1 MTGWGVISRH
11 PDTSDPEATARLNR
25 FDPEATVQLDTSDP
39 EATVWLGLARPP
51 AGTQPPGPDQA
62 RGPDQAPGA
71 DQPPG
76 TEPGRDSLQAVARG
90 GSVNL
95 VGAAVTTVAN
105 LLLSVVVAR
114 AVSTAD
120 AGIFFSLTSLLLLL
134 ATLGRL
140 GTNGGA
146 VYFLPRLRVLG
157 SAAEIDRAVRLSVR
171 PTLLASGVLGLGLL
185 AFAPQLADRFVG
197 GASDDAVLV
206 LRLCGLA
213 LPFAAVGDVLQ
224 AVTRGFGRMRT
235 TVVIERIARPL
246 AQVVLIGLAAPTHQV
261 ALLVLAWTLPYLPAA
276 LLSWLPAR
284 RLLAAARASKAGAA
298 PSGFDRRQYWWFT
311 APRALTLL
319 AQVALQRLDVVLVV
333 SILGPAPAA
342 LYAAA
347 TRFLV
352 VGQLGN
358 QAISIALQPRLS
370 AALARDDKQDAGLLY
385 RTTTGWLVLTT
396 WPLYLLVGAFPSAL
410 LGIFGSRYASAT
422 DVVVVLCA
430 AMLVAT
436 ACGQVDIVLMMAGRS
451 TWNLGNALLALAVQV
466 GLDLLLIPRMGILGA
481 ATGWAVA
488 IVVANLVPLTQLLL
502 STGLHPFGR
511 SSGLAVLICTA
522 CVLPPAALA
531 RVLGG
536 DHLVWALVASVVAA
550 GLWAAAIWRF
560 RRPLRLDSFGAL
572 SRRKPPPALPDTPE
586 DRPEAPPTA
595 KRATRKGRGRHRR

>member
-1 MTGWGVISRH
+1 MQQTGPTIMGRVTGWGVISPH
-11 PDTSDPEATARLNR
+11 PYTS
-25 FDPEATVQLDTSDP
+25 DPEATVQLDTSDP
-39 EATVWLGLARPP
+39 DATVQLDLADPEATVWLGVAPPPLA
-51 AGTQPPGPDQA
+51 GMK
-62 RGPDQAPGA
+62 AP
-71 DQPPG
+71 
-76 TEPGRDSLQAVARG
+76 ERDSLQAVARG

-120 AGIFFSLTSLLLLL
+120 AGIFFSITSLLLLL

-146 VYFLPRLRVLG
+146 IYFLPRLRVLG
-157 SAAEIDRAVRLSVR
+157 SAAEIERAVRLSVR
-171 PTLLASGVLGLGLL
+171 PTLLASGVLGIGLL
-185 AFAPQLADRFVG
+185 IFAPQLADLFVG
-197 GASDDAVLV
+197 GASADAVLV

-224 AVTRGFGRMRT
+224 SVTRGFGRMRT
-235 TVVIERIARPL
+235 TVMIERIARPL

-284 RLLAAARASKAGAA
+284 RLLAAERATRADAP
-298 PSGFDRRQYWWFT
+298 PSGFDPRQYWRFT

-319 AQVALQRLDVVLVV
+319 AQVALQRLDVLLVV

-352 VGQLGN
+352 VGQLGS

-396 WPLYLLVGAFPSAL
+396 WPLYLLVGAFPGAL
-410 LGIFGSRYASAT
+410 LGIFGHKYAGAT

-466 GLDLLLIPRMGILGA
+466 GVDLLLIPRLGIRGA
-481 ATGWAVA
+481 AIGWAIA
-488 IVVANLVPLTQLLL
+488 ILVANLVPLTQLMV

-511 SSGLAVLICTA
+511 SSSLAVLICVG

-536 DHLVWALVASVVAA
+536 DHLGWALLAAVVAA
-550 GLWAAAIWRF
+550 GSWAAAIWRF
-560 RRPLRLDSFGAL
+560 RRPLRLDSFGAPG
-572 SRRKPPPALPDTPE
+572 RRGRKKGPATAGEPAAPAADAKP
-586 DRPEAPPTA
+586 
-595 KRATRKGRGRHRR
+595 GNRGRHRK

>member
-1 MTGWGVISRH
+1 MVPAIMGRVTGWGVSS
-11 PDTSDPEATARLNR
+11 PQSYTSDPEATLRL
-25 FDPEATVQLDTSDP
+25 
-39 EATVWLGLARPP
+39 GIP
-51 AGTQPPGPDQA
+51 APPGIVPIA
-62 RGPDQAPGA
+62 
-71 DQPPG
+71 
-76 TEPGRDSLQAVARG
+76 EPGPAPERNSLQSVARG

-120 AGIFFSLTSLLLLL
+120 AGIFFAITSLLLLL

-185 AFAPQLADRFVG
+185 VFAPQLADRFVG

-224 AVTRGFGRMRT
+224 SVTRGFGRMRT
-235 TVVIERIARPL
+235 TVLIERIGRPL
-246 AQVVLIGLAAPTHQV
+246 AQVALIGLAAPTGEV
-261 ALLVLAWTLPYLPAA
+261 SLLVLAWTLPYLPAT
-276 LLSWLPAR
+276 LLSLLPAR
-284 RLLAAARASKAGAA
+284 RLIAAERAHKADAG
-298 PSGFDRRQYWWFT
+298 PSGFDRSQYWRFT

-319 AQVALQRLDVVLVV
+319 AQVALQRLDVLLVV

-358 QAISIALQPRLS
+358 QAISAALQPRLS
-370 AALARDDKQDAGLLY
+370 AALAREDRQEAGLLY
-385 RTTTGWLVLTT
+385 RTTTAWLVLTT
-396 WPLYLLVGAFPSAL
+396 WPLYLLVGAFPAAL
-410 LGIFGSRYASAT
+410 VGIFGSRYAGAT

-436 ACGQVDIVLMMAGRS
+436 ACGQVDNVLMMAGRS
-451 TWNLGNALLALAVQV
+451 TWNLGNALLALVVQV
-466 GLDLLLIPRMGILGA
+466 GVDLVLIPRTGILGA

-488 IVVANLVPLTQLLL
+488 ILVANLVPLTQLRI
-502 STGLHPFGR
+502 STGLHPVGR
-511 SSGLAVLICTA
+511 SSVLAVLLCTA

-531 RVLGG
+531 RVIGG
-536 DHLVWALVASVVAA
+536 DHLVWALAAAVVAA

-560 RRPLRLDSFGAL
+560 RRTLRLDSFGAL
-572 SRRKPPPALPDTPE
+572 RRRTRTTPPAPSAPPEREPGTAPRRKS
-586 DRPEAPPTA
+586 
-595 KRATRKGRGRHRR
+595 GHGRHRA

>member
-1 MTGWGVISRH
+1 MGRVTGWGVISPH
-11 PDTSDPEATARLNR
+11 PDTSDPEAT
-25 FDPEATVQLDTSDP
+25 VQLTVFDP
-39 EATVWLGLARPP
+39 EATVWLGVPP
-51 AGTQPPGPDQA
+51 PPLPA
-62 RGPDQAPGA
+62 EAAP
-71 DQPPG
+71 P
-76 TEPGRDSLQAVARG
+76 ERDSLQAVARG

-95 VGAAVTTVAN
+95 AGAAVTTVAN

-120 AGIFFSLTSLLLLL
+120 AGIFFSITSLLLLL

-224 AVTRGFGRMRT
+224 SVTRGFGRMRT
-235 TVVIERIARPL
+235 TVLIERIARPL

-284 RLLAAARASKAGAA
+284 RLLAAERRKKAGAE
-298 PSGFDRRQYWWFT
+298 PSGFDRGQYWRFT

-319 AQVALQRLDVVLVV
+319 AQVALQRLDVILVV

-370 AALARDDKQDAGLLY
+370 AALAREDKQDAGLLY

-410 LGIFGSRYASAT
+410 LGIFGHRYAEAT

-430 AMLVAT
+430 AMLLAT

-451 TWNLGNALLALAVQV
+451 TWNLGNALLALSVQV
-466 GLDLLLIPRMGILGA
+466 GVDLVLIPRTGILGA
-481 ATGWAVA
+481 ATGWAIA
-488 IVVANLVPLTQLLL
+488 IVVANLVPLTQLTL

-511 SSGLAVLICTA
+511 SSGLAVLICLG

-536 DHLVWALVASVVAA
+536 DHLVWALLASVVAA
-550 GLWAAAIWRF
+550 GLWAVAIWRF

-572 SRRKPPPALPDTPE
+572 GRSKRGPATGAA
-586 DRPEAPPTA
+586 APPTA
-595 KRATRKGRGRHRR
+595 AAPGRGRHRK